1 MREVL
6 PQKGL
11 APKKGER
18 TFMWGNAGG
27 TRAQEFGSEDTEFHS
42 SVEFLLLL
50 CSEKSLLPG

>member
-1 MREVL
+1 MREVH

-18 TFMWGNAGG
+18 TFAWGNAGG
-27 TRAQEFGSEDTEFHS
+27 TSALEFGPEDTAFCC

-50 CSEKSLLPG
+50 VQ